1 MSEIPKAIDLE
12 KVVFSGQIIEIVE
25 QQMQSGTEIKTFEKA
40 RRSPGTRLII
50 IDQEKKQI
58 LLTKEYRFE
67 LSDFDYRLPGGK
79 VCDSLKELNEIKKEN
94 NMENVAKNAAIIES
108 KQEAGIIPENLTLF
122 TISKSG
128 GPTIEWDLYYF
139 LIEKFT
145 KTSQDLE
152 FGENITI
159 EWLNYKEA
167 IDLCLSGKMKEDR
180 SVGVLM
186 KFFRS
191 KNIL

>member
-1 MSEIPKAIDLE
+1 MSEIPKAIGLE
-12 KVVFSGQIIEIVE
+12 KIVFSGQIIEVVE
-25 QQMQSGTEIKTFEKA
+25 QQMQSVTEIKTFEKA

-50 IDQEKKQI
+50 INQEKKQI

-67 LSDFDYRLPGGK
+67 LNNFDYRLPGGK
-79 VCDSLKELNEIKKEN
+79 VCDSLTEFNEIKKEN
-94 NMENVAKNAAIIES
+94 NIENTAKKAAIIES
-108 KQEAGIIPENLTLF
+108 QQEAGVTPENMTLF
-122 TISKSG
+122 AISKSG

-139 LIEKFT
+139 LVDKFT
-145 KTSQDLE
+145 ETNQDLE

-159 EWLNYKEA
+159 EWLDYKEA

-191 KNIL
+191 KNII